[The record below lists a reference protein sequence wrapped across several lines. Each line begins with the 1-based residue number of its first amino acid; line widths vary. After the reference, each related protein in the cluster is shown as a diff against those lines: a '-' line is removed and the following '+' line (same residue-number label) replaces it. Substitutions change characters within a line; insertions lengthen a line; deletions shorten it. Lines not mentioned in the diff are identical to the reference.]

1 MKRLFAISTL
11 AAMLAA
17 CETAPKTSVITIAT
31 IPPGAEVQIE
41 GFGTCTTPCNIEVDQ
56 PRNITVAKAGFLA
69 ERFQIA
75 PGQDDVALTLKLAA
89 PTKDVDRTTL
99 PDLQ

>member
-1 MKRLFAISTL
+1 MRRLFTAGAL

-17 CETAPKTSVITIAT
+17 CETTPKTSVITISST
-31 IPPGAEVQIE
+31 PPGAEVQIE
-41 GFGTCTTPCNIEVDQ
+41 GFGTCTTPCNVEVDQ

-75 PGQDDVALTLKLAA
+75 PGQKDVALTLKLAA
-89 PTKDVDRTTL
+89 PTKDVDKSTL

>member
-1 MKRLFAISTL
+1 MQRLIILAVVAFAL
-11 AAMLAA
+11 AGCA
-17 CETAPKTSVITIAT
+17 TAPKSTITEITSD
-31 IPPGAEVQIE
+31 PPGAEVQIE
-41 GFGTCTTPCNIEVDQ
+41 GFGTCVTPCRIEIDR

-75 PGQDDVALTLKLAA
+75 PGEKLVELKLKLAA
-89 PTKDVDRTTL
+89 PTKDVDKSTL